1 MDHFLDFRLLP
12 DPEFSSATLMN
23 ALFAKLHR
31 SLVEINNRQLG
42 ISFPDVKPSVPT
54 LGHCLRLHGT
64 IDSLKPLLARNWLAG
79 MRDHVTAGEIER
91 VREGVSYCRV
101 RRVQVK
107 SNAERQRRRYYK
119 RHPEAREVDV
129 ISKMPDTAERKVTLP
144 FVRVRSQSTGQ
155 QFCLFL
161 EHLPPQ
167 SHPIAGEFN
176 SYGLSANATVPW
188 F

>member
-1 MDHFLDFRLLP
+1 MDHFLDYRLLP
-12 DPEFSSATLMN
+12 DPEFSSAILMS

-31 SLVEINNRQLG
+31 SLVELNSRQLG
-42 ISFPDVKPSVPT
+42 ISFPDVKPTIPT
-54 LGHCLRLHGT
+54 LGDCLRLHGT
-64 IDSLKPLLARNWLAG
+64 FDGLQAMLAHNRLAG
-79 MRDHVTAGEIER
+79 MRDHVAAGEIER
-91 VREGVSYCRV
+91 VRDGVSFCRV

-119 RHPEAREVDV
+119 RHPGAREDEV
-129 ISKMPDTAERKVTLP
+129 ISKMPNSAEKRVTLP
-144 FVRVRSQSTGQ
+144 FVHVRSQSTGQ
-155 QFCLFL
+155 PFYLFL